1 MKASDS
7 CKIQNIMKKYYET
20 LGLDMAASIDEV
32 EQAYKELSETW
43 NPQTYQNLPRYR
55 RKAEIKAK
63 EINEA
68 YERVSAFLLAGT
80 PHKEQ
85 NEDQTDHI
93 PPDRAPSES
102 EPQIIPP
109 EETIPPQI
117 DKPPQRKILFYGL
130 IAISLV
136 LGALVFY
143 QFSDRKK
150 PAQQGFQT
158 PVTAEEK
165 PTPATASKPASAA
178 PLRKE
183 SAAEPVPE
191 SAAQKY
197 GDSTDTQKIAP
208 PVKVDY
214 NALLTEEALDK
225 YNQDPERVKRTQ
237 KGLIA
242 NGYDTGPLDGIIG
255 PQTTAAL
262 KRFAS
267 DHAIET
273 EGLFA
278 SDLTDAVLVYAEV
291 AATYPDWHP
300 IMGSDDFAHWL
311 DRQSYYQ
318 KSTIQNLKKSATA
331 QQVIDIL
338 NRYKLDKK

>member
-1 MKASDS
+1 
-7 CKIQNIMKKYYET
+7 MKKYYET
-20 LGLDMAASIDEV
+20 LGLDMSASIEEV
-32 EQAYKELSETW
+32 EQAYKELSDTW

-68 YERVSAFLLAGT
+68 YERVSAFLLTGT

-102 EPQIIPP
+102 EPQ
-109 EETIPPQI
+109 TIPPQI
-117 DKPPQRKILFYGL
+117 DKPPQRKTLFYGL
-130 IAISLV
+130 IVIALV
-136 LGALVFY
+136 LGALVIY
-143 QFSDRKK
+143 QISDRKK
-150 PAQQGFQT
+150 PAQQSFQT
-158 PVTAEEK
+158 AVNREK
-165 PTPATASKPASAA
+165 KPSPATESKPASTA
-178 PLRKE
+178 PLQKK
-183 SAAEPVPE
+183 SGAEPAGEPAV
-191 SAAQKY
+191 QKY
-197 GDSTDTQKIAP
+197 GVSTDTQKIAS
-208 PVKVDY
+208 PVKIDY
-214 NALLTEEALDK
+214 NAQLTEEALDK
-225 YNQDPERVKRTQ
+225 YNQDPERVKRAQ

-262 KRFAS
+262 KQFAS
-267 DHAIET
+267 DHALKA

-318 KSTIQNLKKSATA
+318 TSTIQNLKKSATA

-338 NRYKLDKK
+338 NRYKSDKN